1 MASLSCSVILFHE
14 EMCVPLLNLHV
25 SLAADV
31 TKKKSTTDKCMPAV
45 EDQKDAKGG
54 DDETT
59 EEELCSTS
67 AVLGNIPETL
77 SQEFLELLVEKIS
90 RDLDSP
96 STSQTF
102 TLEVIP
108 VTSSAVVKF
117 QSGKGIH

>member
-1 MASLSCSVILFHE
+1 
-14 EMCVPLLNLHV
+14 MCVPLLNLHV

-31 TKKKSTTDKCMPAV
+31 TNKKSTTDKCMPAV